1 MAAIGDRF
9 NLKKQF
15 TFYAS
20 YHNDPINIVIHL
32 ICIWPI
38 FATTVVFLQVNR
50 VLFKIQKAV
59 KPIWVDYII
68 ARNGKN
74 VALLY
79 LIFQYTPNF
88 AATPASI
95 EGLSFGKD
103 IHING
108 AFLLVLLYIG
118 EFVTR

>member
-50 VLFKIQKAV
+50 VVSKI
-59 KPIWVDYII
+59 
-68 ARNGKN
+68 KN
-74 VALLY
+74 RLNISG
-79 LIFQYTPNF
+79 LIGDLNST
-88 AATPASI
+88 
-95 EGLSFGKD
+95 EW
-103 IHING
+103 
-108 AFLLVLLYIG
+108 
-118 EFVTR
+118 